1 MIIKDIYDFRTYQ
14 LLKGAQTVTT
24 VPTANLTAVTR
35 NRVLRTID
43 PSWTKGKGKGNMPS
57 RGAARMLV
65 DLLRDEYQIP
75 QTETWGSEAE
85 FNVRY
90 EHLPPEAHARL
101 NELFLAEKVA
111 IRMHPKGDYRDYRQ
125 YYIDRGYGIWGEDS
139 LPPTGRFEFVHVRP
153 DQEVKEMML
162 AVTKHPENVERIK
175 LAVQHVLDGRPL
187 QIIYTKE

>member
-1 MIIKDIYDFRTYQ
+1 MITHNIYDFRSYQ
-14 LLKGAQTVTT
+14 LLLKGAQTVTT

-35 NRVLRTID
+35 NRVLRAID
-43 PSWTKGKGKGNMPS
+43 PSWTKGKGNMPH

-75 QTETWGSEAE
+75 QTETWGDEAE

-101 NELFLAEKVA
+101 NELFLAEKAA
-111 IRMHPKGDYRDYRQ
+111 IRMHPKGDYRDYRLG
-125 YYIDRGYGIWGEDS
+125 YISRGYGIWGEDT
-139 LPPTGRFEFVHVRP
+139 LPPTGRFEFRHVRP
-153 DQEVKEMML
+153 DHEVKEMML
-162 AVTKHPENVERIK
+162 AVSKRPENLERIQ